1 MSTVILGSRG
11 QLGSE
16 LAQLLPEANAL
27 SRLELDITSP
37 EMISAVL
44 NPLKPTCVINCT
56 AYNQVDLAEKEP
68 EAAWQ
73 SNALGP
79 RNLAQYCANHKSRL
93 IHISTDFVYG
103 IKRKPA
109 RPLTEQDLPDPRSVY
124 GVSKLAGE
132 YFVQTE
138 CSQSL
143 IIRTC
148 GLYGR
153 GGNGNFVKTMLRLA
167 REGKP
172 LRVVDDQF
180 CAPTSVKDLA
190 SAVLKL
196 QTIHATGLF
205 HFVNRGQVSWYEF
218 TKMIFALTELDV
230 EITPISS
237 AEYGAIAKRPQY
249 SVLDCS
255 KYCEETNSRIRTIKD
270 ALKEYLR
277 SEMV

>member
-1 MSTVILGSRG
+1 MSTVILGCRG
-11 QLGSE
+11 QFGSE
-16 LAQLLPEANAL
+16 LSQLLPEANAL
-27 SRLELDITSP
+27 SRQEFDITSP
-37 EMISAVL
+37 ELFSAVL
-44 NPLKPTCVINCT
+44 DPLKPTCIINC
-56 AYNQVDLAEKEP
+56 AAFNQVDLAENEP

-73 SNALGP
+73 TNALGP
-79 RNLAQYCANHKSRL
+79 RYLAQYCAEHKSRL

-103 IKRKPA
+103 IKKKPA

-132 YFVQTE
+132 YFVQAE
-138 CSQSL
+138 CPQSL

-172 LRVVDDQF
+172 IRVVDDQF

-190 SAVLKL
+190 LAVLKL
-196 QTIHATGLF
+196 QTVHATGLF

-218 TKMIFALTELDV
+218 AKKIFTTTGTDADL
-230 EITPISS
+230 TPISS
-237 AEYGAIAKRPQY
+237 TEYGAIAKRPQY

-277 SEMV
+277 NEMA